1 MLIVATMC
9 LFSIKTEAVSLE
21 VFNEDEYRTFMYDKD
36 SGYLD
41 KELFVVDFYMM
52 DLSPYW
58 KETMQKQLGY
68 SNTVKSQIH
77 FIKYKVLSK
86 FTSPTGYYEY
96 GFECYNKDN
105 TLIYKSKF
113 NHKVT
118 NVLAYDMLM
127 RPHMWPKP

>member
-1 MLIVATMC
+1 MC
-9 LFSIKTEAVSLE
+9 LFTIKTEAVNLE

-58 KETMQKQLGY
+58 KETMQQQLGY
-68 SNTVKSQIH
+68 NNNIKSQIH

-96 GFECYNKDN
+96 EFECYNKDN
-105 TLIYKSKF
+105 ALIYKSQF
-113 NHKVT
+113 SHKVT
-118 NVLAYDMLM
+118 NALAYDMLM
-127 RPHMWPKP
+127 SPHTWPKP